1 VAAACR
7 ICRLGSHVLDLDR
20 ARLLDASGAEVPLRP
35 KAFEVLCHLVAERG
49 RVVSKEALFEAV
61 WPGVIVTEDSLT
73 QCIHQIRQ
81 ALGAD
86 APGLLRTLP
95 KRGYLLED
103 VDGPMDPPS
112 SAGVADGPRQATV
125 KWAVGLVSGLA
136 LVVAAAWWFSGPQQ
150 GSGQGTAVGQSA
162 SVQPAAPET
171 ASMQVVDQH
180 PTLAVLPFTNLN
192 AEDANGLLA
201 YTGDGRTGVQMSDRL
216 ADALTEDL
224 ITELTRVPELAVI
237 ALDSTLNY
245 KGKPLDVIRVRDE
258 LGVRYLVRG
267 SIQSDG
273 DRLRVYAQL
282 VDATSG
288 VNLWADKYD
297 QPRAGFFTLQDQLVN
312 AIVGRVLPH
321 VQETEKR
328 WARVK
333 PTGSL
338 DAYDLFQRA
347 RSEKH
352 TLTAQGLDNA
362 AALLTKALLLDPG
375 FADAYA
381 LLGYVNAIRKVLY
394 AAGPPYDDS
403 LANVQRALALNPNLS
418 LGYQALSQV
427 LSFMGRY
434 EEAVDAGLKGIAISP
449 NDAENHIIFAR
460 AASTVGRY
468 QDAVRSAELAV
479 ELNPFYPKWYPFIL
493 SRSLYAN
500 GQFGQAAEVCLDGMA
515 RHPYIPTAVHCIASL
530 ARLGR
535 TGEAREM
542 TTRLLEMAP
551 SMNIE
556 RASRSWGFREARVDS
571 LLEADLRAG
580 GVPEAVQTG
589 G

>member
-1 VAAACR
+1 M
-7 ICRLGSHVLDLDR
+7 
-20 ARLLDASGAEVPLRP
+20 LDAGGAEVPLRP

-49 RVVSKEALFEAV
+49 RVVSKEALLEAV

-73 QCIHQIRQ
+73 QCIHQVRQ
-81 ALGAD
+81 ALGED

-95 KRGYLLED
+95 KRGYLLEEAENST
-103 VDGPMDPPS
+103 DPF
-112 SAGVADGPRQATV
+112 SARANATGARRAAAR
-125 KWAVGLVSGLA
+125 WAVSLVPALLLA
-136 LVVAAAWWFSGPQQ
+136 IALAWWFASQPQR
-150 GSGQGTAVGQSA
+150 SDHDTAPAQSA
-162 SVQPAAPET
+162 SAPATPVQSAPAQDVA
-171 ASMQVVDQH
+171 QH
-180 PTLAVLPFTNLN
+180 PTLAVMPFSNLN

-201 YTGDGRTGVQMSDRL
+201 YTGDGQTGRQMSDRL
-216 ADALTEDL
+216 ADGLTEDL
-224 ITELTRVPELAVI
+224 IIELTRVPELSVI
-237 ALDSTLNY
+237 ALNSTLNY
-245 KGKPLDVIRVRDE
+245 KGKPLDVTRVRDE

-267 SIQSDG
+267 SIQTDG

-282 VDATSG
+282 VDAASG
-288 VNLWADKYD
+288 VNLWANKYD

-312 AIVGRVLPH
+312 GIVGRVIPH

-328 WARVK
+328 LARVK

-352 TLTAQGLDNA
+352 TLTAEGLATA

-418 LGYQALSQV
+418 VGYQALSQV

-434 EEAVDAGLKGIAISP
+434 EEAVEAGDKGIALSP

-479 ELNPFYPKWYPFIL
+479 ELNPFYPKWYPFVL

-535 TGEAREM
+535 TDEARAM
-542 TTRLLEMAP
+542 TAQLLDLAP
-551 SMNIE
+551 TMTLD

-571 LLEADLRAG
+571 LLQTDLRAG
-580 GVPEAVQTG
+580 GLPEALKAG
-589 G
+589 S